1 MDLPTI
7 IQAYI
12 LRRGGTLSLSL
23 SSLAREIED
32 YVQIRKSTS
41 FCMVKRSKKLNPKG
55 WTAHHEDV
63 WQDWISLHFDIQSW
77 GIEVIN
83 FIHPDTVDMAMEL
96 HSFIED
102 WVQRTLKIVLAFDKE
117 PLEEVV
123 EELYG
128 GLDPYMVEHG
138 LIKGVY
144 RESMVRDQDDH

>member
-1 MDLPTI
+1 MELSSI
-7 IQAYI
+7 IEAYI
-12 LRRGGTLSLSL
+12 LRRGGSLSL
-23 SSLAREIED
+23 SVTSLAREIDD
-32 YVQIRKSTS
+32 YMQIRETTS
-41 FCMVKRSKKLNPKG
+41 FCMVKRSKKPDPKG

-63 WQDWISLHFDIQSW
+63 WQDWISFNFDLQSW
-77 GIEVIN
+77 ESEVVN
-83 FIHPDTVDMAMEL
+83 FMYSGQRDRVMEL

-102 WVQRTLKIVLAFDKE
+102 WVQREIKIVTKFDKE

-144 RESMVRDQDDH
+144 RESMMRDQED

>member
-1 MDLPTI
+1 MDLSTI

-12 LRRGGTLSLSL
+12 LRRGGSLSLSV
-23 SSLAREIED
+23 SSLAREIDD
-32 YVQIRKSTS
+32 YVHIRKTTS
-41 FCMVKRSKKLNPKG
+41 FCMVRRSKKPDPKG
-55 WTAHHEDV
+55 WTVHHEDV
-63 WQDWISLHFDIQSW
+63 WQDWISLNFDIQSW
-77 GIEVIN
+77 EEEVIN
-83 FIHPDTVDMAMEL
+83 FIHSEYKDMAMEL

-102 WVQRTLKIVLAFDKE
+102 WVQREIKIVTKFDKE

-144 RESMVRDQDDH
+144 RDSMVRDQED

>member
-1 MDLPTI
+1 MDLSTI

-12 LRRGGTLSLSL
+12 LRRGGTLSLSV
-23 SSLAREIED
+23 SSLAREIDD
-32 YVQIRKSTS
+32 YVHIRKSTS
-41 FCMVKRSKKLNPKG
+41 FCMVKRSKKPDPKD

-63 WQDWISLHFDIQSW
+63 WQDWISLNFDLQSW
-77 GIEVIN
+77 EEEIVT
-83 FIHPDTVDMAMEL
+83 FIHCDYTDMAIEL
-96 HSFIED
+96 HGFIED
-102 WVQRTLKIVLAFDKE
+102 WVQRDIKIVTTFDKE

-144 RESMVRDQDDH
+144 RESMMRDQED